1 MKEQKR
7 FVILMRVISCMMLVS
22 MFLLVS
28 CRSTKKVIYLQDVD
42 PLKQQEIEQK
52 YEVIIHKDDLLAI
65 MVNSKTPELAV
76 PFNMPMVPYELGRGT
91 TGQYRV
97 LG

>member
-52 YEVIIHKDDLLAI
+52 YEVIIHNLI
-65 MVNSKTPELAV
+65 C
-76 PFNMPMVPYELGRGT
+76 RW
-91 TGQYRV
+91 
-97 LG
+97 

>member
-65 MVNSKTPELAV
+65 MVIS
-76 PFNMPMVPYELGRGT
+76 
-91 TGQYRV
+91 
-97 LG
+97 